1 MCKSL
6 ILPLFVLFGGKRDL
20 DGTFVE
26 LSQNGDGRM
35 NFNSNGTSYPCKSKV
50 EGEVIGVSI
59 ITNQRKKKKAK
70 MLMDIVFVLIS
81 FSVCVFVC
89 ALSHAKRKKNLNYL
103 YNKYVYSCV
112 FLVVGLFMS

>member
-1 MCKSL
+1 
-6 ILPLFVLFGGKRDL
+6 
-20 DGTFVE
+20 
-26 LSQNGDGRM
+26 M

-89 ALSHAKRKKNLNYL
+89 ALSHAKRKKILNYL
-103 YNKYVYSCV
+103 YNKYAYSCV
-112 FLVVGLFMS
+112 FLVVGLFLSRHFSFCSIWCPFGTSLFGFLLKVG

>member
-59 ITNQRKKKKAK
+59 ITNQRKKKKSQNVDGYCVCIDFFQC
-70 MLMDIVFVLIS
+70 MCFRLRS
-81 FSVCVFVC
+81 FS
-89 ALSHAKRKKNLNYL
+89 R
-103 YNKYVYSCV
+103 
-112 FLVVGLFMS
+112 